1 MPPLLPHFVEMP
13 MSLSFFIARRYLFSK
28 QSHNAIN
35 IISAI
40 AMGGVAVATIAM
52 ICVLSVFNGFRDL
65 IATLYTTFDPQLVV
79 VPAKGK
85 FAAADDAVLM
95 KIRGHKEVAAASET
109 FEENALILFRGHPLV
124 VKIKGVDERYAEVTD
139 IRTILRADSGKQPR
153 LLFNAAEV
161 NYGIL
166 GQGLKQQIGT
176 ADFGELQICAPRAG
190 ERINIANPIESF
202 SVANLH
208 ANGTYFTVEQRKYD
222 DHYILTSLSFATS
235 LFEKEGLIS
244 RLELKLRPNADVDAV
259 KEELRRLAGD
269 RFKVLDRMEQQADVF
284 NVMQVEKLIAYIF
297 LTFILLIACFNIIS
311 SLSMLILE
319 KRGDVET
326 LRHLGLSPQRV
337 RNIFL
342 TEGSLFSLFG
352 ALVGI
357 GLGVGL
363 CLLQQHFGLF
373 QMGNG
378 SEFIVRYY
386 PVVVQWNDVALVFAT
401 VVVVGFVSVW
411 YPVHAMSRRLLG

>member
-1 MPPLLPHFVEMP
+1 
-13 MSLSFFIARRYLFSK
+13 MSLPFFIARRYLFSK

-65 IATLYTTFDPQLVV
+65 LATLYTTFDPQLVV

-85 FAAADDAVLM
+85 VAAADDAALL
-95 KIRGHKEVAAASET
+95 KIRAQKDVAAASAT

-124 VKIKGVDERYAEVTD
+124 VKIKGVDDQYARVTD
-139 IRTILRADSGKQPR
+139 IRSILRTDHQTHPE
-153 LLFNAAEV
+153 LLLTAAEI

-202 SVANLH
+202 SVDNLH
-208 ANGTYFTVEQRKYD
+208 ANGIYFAVDQRKYD
-222 DHYILTSLSFATS
+222 DHYILTSLSFATA

-244 RLELKLRPNADVDAV
+244 RLELKLRPGADVDAV

-311 SLSMLILE
+311 SLSMLMLE
-319 KRGDVET
+319 KRGDVST

-337 RNIFL
+337 RSIFL
-342 TEGSLFSLFG
+342 TEGCLFSLFG
-352 ALVGI
+352 AVVGI

-363 CLLQQHFGLF
+363 CLLQQHVGLF

-378 SEFIVRYY
+378 SDFLVRYY
-386 PVVVQWNDVALVFAT
+386 PVSVEWGDVALVFAT
-401 VVVVGFVSVW
+401 VVGVGFVSVW